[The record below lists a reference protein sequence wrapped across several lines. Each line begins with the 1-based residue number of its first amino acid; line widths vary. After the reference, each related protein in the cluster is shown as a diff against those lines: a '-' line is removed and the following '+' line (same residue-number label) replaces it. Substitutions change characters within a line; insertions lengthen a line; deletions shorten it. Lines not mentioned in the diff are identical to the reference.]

1 MKRLVIPL
9 AASIQTRPTSPEPGS
24 VGAVPATTLAGAKI
38 GQWLQVEGVVG
49 DDPLAQ
55 RLRVS
60 GLWAGTLVEFV
71 AKASFGGPL
80 LFKLHGFRLALRRSE
95 AERVLA
101 NVVESPK

>member
-1 MKRLVIPL
+1 M
-9 AASIQTRPTSPEPGS
+9 AASIHTRPIAPEPGPQ
-24 VGAVPATTLAGAKI
+24 GLVPATTLATASL
-38 GQWLQVEGVVG
+38 GQWFQVEGVVG

-60 GLWAGTLVEFV
+60 GLWAGTLVEFI

-95 AERVLA
+95 AERVLVS
-101 NVVESPK
+101 VVESPE